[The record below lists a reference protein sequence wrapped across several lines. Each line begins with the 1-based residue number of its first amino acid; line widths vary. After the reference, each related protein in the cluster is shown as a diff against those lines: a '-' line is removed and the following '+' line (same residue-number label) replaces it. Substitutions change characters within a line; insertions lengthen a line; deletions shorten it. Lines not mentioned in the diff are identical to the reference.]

1 MTEGYISSMTNK
13 QTVTIR
19 LTIPE
24 DLDAREFA
32 LSVLEDW
39 YEANSESFPE
49 ITEEVEF
56 EIITDVS
63 LEA

>member
-1 MTEGYISSMTNK
+1 MTNK